1 MSSLFK
7 PFNLSGLALPNR
19 IVMAPMTRSRSFSGA
34 ADELVAL
41 YYSQRATAGLIVTE
55 GTPISREGQGYLFN
69 PGIFSEEQIKGWRL
83 VTQSVHSAGGRIF
96 AQLWHV
102 GRISNRSIQED
113 GKAPVSSTGRVA
125 SGALSFVRN
134 ANGEPDFVPVSE
146 PRALTTEEVKR
157 VIGDFVQAARNA
169 VDAGFDGV
177 ELHGANGYLLEQF
190 INPLVNDRDDIYSA
204 KNIEGRL
211 RFVLET
217 VDAVSEAIGAS
228 RVAIRLSP
236 YGTIHDNPLF
246 PDLEETYVA
255 LAAELGKRGVAYVHV
270 MDQSGQVK
278 LPYGERPV
286 SDAIHGLMEQWRPL
300 LPNTA
305 LILAG
310 GLDQARAQRLLDA
323 GLIDLAAFGQPFI
336 ANPDLVERLRNNW
349 PLAEPDRA
357 TYYGGG
363 RAGYVDYP
371 PYAGRSLVA

>member
-41 YYSQRATAGLIVTE
+41 YYSQRATAGLIITE

-69 PGIFSEEQIKGWRL
+69 PGIFNEEQIRGWRL

-96 AQLWHV
+96 TQLWHV

-113 GKAPVSSTGRVA
+113 GIAPVSSTGRVA
-125 SGALSFVRN
+125 SGAMSFVRN
-134 ANGEPDFVPVSE
+134 ANDEPDFVPVSE

-157 VIGDFVQAARNA
+157 VTGDFVQAARNA
-169 VDAGFDGV
+169 VEAGF
-177 ELHGANGYLLEQF
+177 
-190 INPLVNDRDDIYSA
+190 
-204 KNIEGRL
+204 
-211 RFVLET
+211 
-217 VDAVSEAIGAS
+217 DAVSEAIGAS
-228 RVAIRLSP
+228 RVAIRLLP

-255 LAAELGKRGVAYVHV
+255 LAAELGRRGIAYVHV

-300 LPNTA
+300 LPDTA

-310 GLDQARAQRLLDA
+310 GLDQARAQRLIDA

-349 PLAEPDRA
+349 PLNEPDRA

-371 PYAGRSLVA
+371 PYSGRSLVA

>member
-125 SGALSFVRN
+125 SGAMSFVRN

-204 KNIEGRL
+204 KTIEGRL

-278 LPYGERPV
+278 LPYGERPA